1 MKRILFV
8 TGTRADFGKLEPL
21 MEVVEQRDGFECSVF
36 VTGMHMMERYGG
48 TYREVI
54 KSRIQHSQS
63 PDVLMTNTH
72 MYMNQV
78 AGDHQDVILA
88 NTIMG
93 LSRFV
98 TESPPDMIVV
108 HGDRVES
115 LAAAIVG
122 SMRNILVGHIEGGEV
137 SGTIDELIR
146 HSITKLAHI
155 HFVANEECK
164 KRLKHMGECDSSIH
178 VIGSPDLDSL
188 NSESLPPLEEAK
200 RHYDLTFDDYAI
212 ATMHP
217 VTTEAKAF
225 RRYAKDFVDAL
236 LESGENYIAILPNND
251 PGSEFLFSEY
261 QRLKGVERC
270 KVFPSIRFSYFLVL
284 MKNAKF
290 MIGNSSAGV
299 REMPFCAR
307 PSINVGTRQQKR
319 SHARSVI
326 NVGYSREE
334 ILKGIAEAKE
344 QVFVPKSVEFGYGNS
359 AKLFGQA
366 IDEERLWSTPL
377 QKAFT
382 DLEG

>member
-21 MEVVEQRDGFECSVF
+21 MEVVEQGNDFECSVF

-78 AGDHQDVILA
+78 AGDQQDVILA

-93 LSRFV
+93 LARFV
-98 TESPPDMIVV
+98 TESTPDMIVV

-155 HFVANEECK
+155 HFVANDDCK
-164 KRLKHMGECDSSIH
+164 SRLMRMGECSSSIY

-188 NSESLPPLEEAK
+188 KSDKLPLLEAAK
-200 RHYDLTFDDYAI
+200 RHYELPFDDYAI
-212 ATMHP
+212 VTMHP
-217 VTTEAKAF
+217 VTTEIKSF
-225 RRYAKDFVDAL
+225 NKYAKDFVDAL
-236 LESGENYIAILPNND
+236 IESGENYVAILPNND
-251 PGSEFLFSEY
+251 PGSEHIFKEY
-261 QRLKGVERC
+261 ERLRGRTNFKL
-270 KVFPSIRFSYFLVL
+270 FPSIRFSYFLVL
-284 MKNAKF
+284 MKHAKF

-334 ILKGIAEAKE
+334 ILQGIRLAQD
-344 QVFVPKSVEFGYGNS
+344 QVFVPKSVEFGFGNS
-359 AKLFGQA
+359 AELFGQA
-366 IDEERLWSTPL
+366 IDDEALWSTPL